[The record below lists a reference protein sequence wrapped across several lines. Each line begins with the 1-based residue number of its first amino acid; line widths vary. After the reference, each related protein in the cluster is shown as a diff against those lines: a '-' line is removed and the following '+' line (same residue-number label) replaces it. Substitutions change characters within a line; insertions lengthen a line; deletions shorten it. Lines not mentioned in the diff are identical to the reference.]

1 MARPLARPGADMT
14 KKAPVALAVAGL
26 IAVSGVAAAAPATAH
41 YDFHRVHVRLRSGA
55 VRVAT
60 QVVMVTTSGDT
71 VGALAGPGP
80 NASRAFITEPGGAT
94 TWLHV
99 AGFANTLVDAAS
111 EGGTVV
117 ITVYGAHRAT
127 RVDLRHPNGK
137 LTRIRVPGLDPAS
150 VVVTG
155 VNDSG
160 DLVGSGFTKS
170 GQSRSF
176 LERGGR
182 YRMFAV
188 PVKRATM
195 TFAAGIN
202 DAGVIVGSYTDRR
215 GVTHGFF
222 DQHGQVQIVRL
233 PGAGIHA
240 GHGSAVQAISDSGS
254 WLGVA
259 TTDRATVVDYVKSPG
274 QHLVTLRYPQ
284 PHTTTYVTA
293 INSQGVVVGTFYSA
307 GSRSYHAFVATPT
320 A

>member
-1 MARPLARPGADMT
+1 MLRARLVSLAAAGTVAMT
-14 KKAPVALAVAGL
+14 
-26 IAVSGVAAAAPATAH
+26 GVATAAPTSAH
-41 YDFHRVHVRLRSGA
+41 YDFHRVQVRLKSGK
-55 VRVAT
+55 VRAAT
-60 QVVMVTTSGDT
+60 QIAMVTTSGDT

-80 NASRAFITEPGGAT
+80 NVSRAFILRPGGAT
-94 TWLHV
+94 TWLRV
-99 AGFANTLVDAAS
+99 TGFANTLIDAAS

-127 RVDLRHPNGK
+127 RVYLRHPNAK
-137 LTRIRVPGLDPAS
+137 LKRIRVPGLDPAS

-160 DLVGSGFTKS
+160 DLVGSGFTKG

-176 LERGGR
+176 LERSGH

-188 PVKRATM
+188 PVKRASM

-215 GVTHGFF
+215 GVTHGFI
-222 DQHGQVQIVRL
+222 DQHGKVQIVRL
-233 PGAGIHA
+233 PGAGTHA

-259 TTDRATVVDYVKSPG
+259 TTDRATVIDYVHG
-274 QHLVTLRYPQ
+274 TGGGLVKLRYPQ

-293 INSQGVVVGTFYSA
+293 INSLGVVVGTFYSA
-307 GSRSYHAFVATPT
+307 GTRSYHAFVATP
-320 A
+320 AA